1 MDLYDPQTL
10 GVMVFGGFMVI
21 SAIGIFLVSTFSMK
35 ETSYEEALAK
45 QRKVLEKS
53 QHPKVDKKKKEKLL
67 EKKGRAKK
75 REDKPNGKI
84 PEQDSAQEMND
95 SSKELDS
102 EPEIIAEFIMP
113 EPPAVTISAPS
124 PPSPAI
130 HEKPAPS
137 PKDKKKKEKKVTKV
151 EPAPMPVLA
160 ATQSFISKSLPVSE
174 VPIKEAPVVAAVP
187 VIAQSSAPV
196 AVSAPPKKI
205 DAIPQPI
212 KKVEVVAQATKKVE
226 VFQSQEEPK
235 QEAAVKKKAVPKKKA
250 EPIHADSD
258 GPIYLPYNTLLST
271 VGSMSF
277 TEGEAQR
284 LIEILTEKAGVVQ
297 DTWHTASQKGD
308 LVSTLKRQLEEK
320 EKLLSAEQEDTAA
333 AKNKLR
339 ELSKELASEKLKAV
353 GVETNLKE
361 QLLSRDQEINAVQAR
376 MQATYQDHI
385 DETQQLQG
393 KIRSLQEQLE
403 NGPNAQLTRLQQEN
417 SILRDAL
424 NQATSQMESKQNAEL
439 AKLRQECAKLTK
451 ELIEKSETLQQE
463 EQQRKSLDIKV
474 VAFEKQVGQ
483 LQVSQRETEDTLQK
497 RIEEMTEELRRSQ
510 SSYNILQA
518 ETEKSKGEQESLA
531 DLQIKLLCSEEEN
544 KHKTEELG
552 HFKDQLQAV
561 TTEKERLT
569 ERIKTIETLLEASA
583 NSEAEHNK
591 ELQAAKEAEI
601 IHLQNRLQEKDA
613 EISSLEKKA
622 LELQSTLEQQTIH
635 NHAAQHEEIVQL
647 QTRIQEKEAQISSM
661 EKEAL
666 ELKSTVEHQTVQ
678 NNATEHANVVQLQE
692 RLQQKEDFISLL
704 EKQVLEL
711 KEAAEQ
717 QQLTK
722 NATEDAEVR
731 LQTRLQE
738 KEHLILSLEKE
749 AATLKETMEQQR
761 ITNHAAEQAEINQ
774 LQTRLQEREDFIS
787 SLERE
792 TAELKGTV
800 EQQRSK
806 NNEETEQKLG
816 ALQTQTKEALQSLF
830 PHVTLVSDQ
839 VYSEWLQ
846 EFKEKAQEILS
857 QQTAKTEYPDL
868 SSQLRE
874 AEEAHSTL
882 QAECDQYRT
891 ILAETEGMLRHLQRS
906 VEQEELVWKAKL
918 SKTEGELKEAHVQ
931 IRNFEESVEKLKLE
945 VQNSDQLRECISLME
960 QQLEAQM
967 NSENAVSQ
975 NYSKEVESLQ
985 QLLQETQEQLQLTKN
1000 EARKQSNELSL
1011 VRKHLSEMKIHVHDG
1026 EVVGSQADQ
1035 TEQEPNQL
1043 KSQLEETEA
1052 TLNDEQ
1058 TLRQKLADEFDE
1070 AAESALSV
1078 RTELAKL
1085 RFEQE
1090 FTSDAEETNQL
1101 KERLEKEKK
1110 LTQDLGH
1117 AATKLQQLLKAT
1129 QDQLAKER
1137 ENVKKLQGLLQE
1149 TVC

>member
-1011 VRKHLSEMKIHVHDG
+1011 
-1026 EVVGSQADQ
+1026 
-1035 TEQEPNQL
+1035 L

-1101 KERLEKEKK
+1101 KGDEKPKDG
-1110 LTQDLGH
+1110 TS
-1117 AATKLQQLLKAT
+1117 
-1129 QDQLAKER
+1129 
-1137 ENVKKLQGLLQE
+1137 V
-1149 TVC
+1149 

>member
-1101 KERLEKEKK
+1101 KGDEKPKDG
-1110 LTQDLGH
+1110 TS
-1117 AATKLQQLLKAT
+1117 
-1129 QDQLAKER
+1129 
-1137 ENVKKLQGLLQE
+1137 V
-1149 TVC
+1149 